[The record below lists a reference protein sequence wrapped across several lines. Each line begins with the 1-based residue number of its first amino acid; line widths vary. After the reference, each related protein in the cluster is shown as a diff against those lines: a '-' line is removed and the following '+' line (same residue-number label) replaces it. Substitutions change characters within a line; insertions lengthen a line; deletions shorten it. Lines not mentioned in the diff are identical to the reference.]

1 MMKKKLLLLKSLRY
15 YSALLLVL
23 CFYLPLSAQTQVAVT
38 GIVTDSVDAKPIP
51 GATVLLEGTKVAAQ
65 TDADGRFTIN
75 APIGGILTV
84 HYLGYAEKKVA
95 VRQAGTLSI
104 SLSTSLQNLKEVVVV
119 SYGTQN
125 RREVTGAISQIKAD
139 EVRDMPVANIGQK
152 LQGKL
157 AGVQINHNSG
167 TPGAEMTFRIR
178 GAASINAGNN
188 PLIVIDGFPSQSG
201 LQSLS
206 PDEIE
211 SISVLKDASSA
222 ALYGSRAANGV
233 ILVTTRQAKAGQKSL
248 EFSAYYGTQSVPD
261 RGKPDLMNAQEF
273 AQYKKEWYQDA
284 ARYEGRQG
292 GVPEVYQ
299 NPSLYASD
307 PGTNWY
313 DILLRNAVS
322 QNYNLSYSNGMK
334 DLKSFLNLNYNRQE
348 GVILN
353 SSDQRFT
360 ARSNNTY
367 NPTDRLT
374 LNANLELSYG
384 NNQVVPG
391 LDNGRNIIANAYLM
405 DPTLKYKN
413 ADGAYPVS
421 FSQPGMFPNPNYY
434 LVVTQRIN
442 RSRAARVIANGF
454 AEYKLLDGLKFKST
468 INVNTDNTVN
478 RTFTPSTAQG
488 GLGSAPPQPASGS
501 YNTSNFITWLSEN
514 TLNYQKSFGKHNL
527 EALAGY
533 TYQKYSA
540 ENSGI
545 NGTQFPDDNIPWIS
559 AATTRLGNVGADQWS
574 LIRYIGRLKYN
585 FNGRYLAEVA
595 LGRDG
600 SSKFGP
606 NNKFGNFPSVSIG
619 WIASEESFIKALKA
633 VDFLKFRA
641 GYGRVGNNNIGNY
654 SYLASLATTNYVFDG
669 KVVPGNS
676 LSGIANNSLTWE
688 TTEGYNIGFD
698 LELFNSRIALTY
710 DFYTKKTNGL
720 LYAIDIPTQAGF
732 SSITSNIGE
741 FNFWG
746 NEVSVSSRNL
756 TGVFKWNTN
765 FNISFD
771 RNKVMKLGTNDAPIG
786 GYNEYWDDN
795 RTAVGYPIGMFYG
808 FINDGVYMTQ
818 QEYDTQPHR
827 SDSMVGTVRFK
838 DVSGPDG
845 VPDGKIDTYDR
856 TFIGNPNP
864 TFTYG
869 ITNSFSYKHFDLS
882 MVFAGSV
889 GNDIAD
895 DAFQSTENL
904 DGVFNVRKGVAGR
917 WRSEENPGNGEYPR
931 TRTGTTEAFR
941 LFTSRQVFR
950 ADYLAV
956 KNITLGYTLPIK
968 DKKFVKNLRAYVT
981 AQNALILTKYPG
993 MNPEAGISGLNGL
1006 NQGRDF
1012 TGYPVPRIF
1021 SLGLNAGF

>member
-1 MMKKKLLLLKSLRY
+1 MKQKQLLFKLSRY
-15 YSALLLVL
+15 CSALLLVL
-23 CFYLPLSAQTQVAVT
+23 AFYLPSLAQSQIAVT
-38 GIVTDSVDAKPIP
+38 GIVTDSVDSSPIP
-51 GATVLLEGTKVAAQ
+51 GASVSLSGSTVVTQ
-65 TDADGRFTIN
+65 TDGKGKFAINVPQGSVLVIRFI
-75 APIGGILTV
+75 
-84 HYLGYAEKKVA
+84 GYADKQIKVDKGGPVA
-95 VRQAGTLSI
+95 VVLSP
-104 SLSTSLQNLKEVVVV
+104 SLQNLKEVVVV

-125 RREVTGAISQIKAD
+125 RREVTGAIAQIKAS
-139 EVRDMPVANIGQK
+139 EVKDMPVANIGQK

-211 SISVLKDASSA
+211 TITVLKDASSA

-233 ILVTTRQAKAGQKSL
+233 ILVTTKQAKDGQKSL
-248 EFSAYYGTQSVPD
+248 DFSAYYGTQSVPD
-261 RGKPDLMNAQEF
+261 RGKPDLMNGQEF
-273 AQYKKEWYQDA
+273 AQYKKEWYEDA
-284 ARYEGRQG
+284 ARYEGRKD
-292 GVPEVYQ
+292 GVPAVYQ
-299 NPSLYASD
+299 NPSQYAND

-313 DILLRNAVS
+313 DILLRNAAS
-322 QNYNLSYSNGMK
+322 QSYNLSYSNGVK
-334 DLKSFLNLNYNRQE
+334 DLKSFMNLNYNKQE

-367 NPTDRLT
+367 NASDRLT

-384 NNQVVPG
+384 SNQVVPG

-413 ADGAYPVS
+413 PDGSYPVS

-434 LVVTQRIN
+434 LVVTQRLN
-442 RSRAARVIANGF
+442 KSRAARVIANGF
-454 AEYKLLDGLKFKST
+454 AEYKILDGLKFKST

-478 RTFTPSTAQG
+478 RRFTPSTAQG
-488 GLGSAPPQPASGS
+488 GLGSAPPQPATGS

-514 TLNYQKSFGKHNL
+514 TLNYGKSLGKHHF

-533 TYQKYSA
+533 TYQKFSA

-545 NGTQFPDDNIPWIS
+545 NGTQFPDDNIQWIS

-585 FNGRYLAEVA
+585 YDGKYLAEFA

-606 NNKFGNFPSVSIG
+606 NNKYGNFPSVSIG
-619 WIASEESFIKALKA
+619 WVASDELFIKDLNA

-688 TTEGYNIGFD
+688 TTAGYNIGFD
-698 LELFNSRIALTY
+698 LELFNNRVAVTY
-710 DFYTKKTNGL
+710 DYYNKKTDGL
-720 LYAIDIPTQAGF
+720 LYAIDIPVQAGF
-732 SSITSNIGE
+732 SNITSNVGE

-746 NEVSVSSRNL
+746 NELSISTRNF
-756 TGVFKWNTN
+756 TGGFTWNTN
-765 FNISFD
+765 FNISID
-771 RNKVMKLGTNDAPIG
+771 RNKVIKLGTNNAPIG

-808 FINDGVYMTQ
+808 YINDGVYMTQ

-827 SDSMVGTVRFK
+827 SDSMVGTARFK
-838 DVSGPDG
+838 DVSGPNG
-845 VPDGKIDTYDR
+845 SPDGKIDTYDR

-864 TFTYG
+864 DFTYG
-869 ITNSFSYKHFDLS
+869 ITNSFSYKKFDLS
-882 MVFAGSV
+882 VVFAGSV

-931 TRTGTTEAFR
+931 TRTGTTEPFR
-941 LFTSRQVFR
+941 NFTSRQVFR

-956 KNITLGYTLPIK
+956 KNITLGYALPIK
-968 DKKFVKNLRAYVT
+968 DTKFFKSLRAYAS
-981 AQNALILTKYPG
+981 AQNAVIFTKYPG

-1012 TGYPVPRIF
+1012 TGYPIPRVF
-1021 SLGLNAGF
+1021 SVGLNAGF

>member
-1 MMKKKLLLLKSLRY
+1 MKKKLLLFKSLRY
-15 YSALLLVL
+15 YSALLLL
-23 CFYLPLSAQTQVAVT
+23 LALYLPSAAQTQIAVT
-38 GIVTDSVDAKPIP
+38 GTVIDSVDASPIP
-51 GATVLLEGTKVAAQ
+51 GATVSLEGTSNRVQ
-65 TDADGRFTIN
+65 TDGNGRFSMNIP
-75 APIGGILTV
+75 AGGILSV
-84 HYLGYAEKKVA
+84 SYIGYTNKKVT
-95 VRQAGTLSI
+95 VQQAGALTIRLGA
-104 SLSTSLQNLKEVVVV
+104 SLQNLKEVVVV

-125 RREVTGAISQIKAD
+125 RREVTGAISQIKAS
-139 EVRDMPVANIGQK
+139 EVKDMPVANIGQK

-211 SISVLKDASSA
+211 TITVLKDASSA

-233 ILVTTRQAKAGQKSL
+233 ILVTTKQAKAGQKSL
-248 EFSAYYGTQSVPD
+248 DFSAYYGTQSVPD

-273 AQYKKEWYQDA
+273 AQYKKEWYEDA
-284 ARYEGRQG
+284 AKYEGRTG
-292 GVPEVYQ
+292 GVPTVYQ
-299 NPSLYASD
+299 NPSQYAND

-313 DILLRNAVS
+313 DILLRNAIS

-334 DLKSFLNLNYNRQE
+334 DIKSFMNLNYNKQE

-353 SSDQRFT
+353 SSDERFT

-367 NPTDRLT
+367 NPSERLT

-384 NNQVVPG
+384 SNQVVPG

-413 ADGAYPVS
+413 PDGSYPIS

-434 LVVTQRIN
+434 LLITQRVN
-442 RSRAARVIANGF
+442 KSRAARVIANGF
-454 AEYKLLDGLKFKST
+454 AEYKIIDGLKFKTT

-478 RTFTPSTAQG
+478 RRFTPSTAQG

-514 TLNYQKSFGKHNL
+514 TLNYERSLGKHNF

-533 TYQKYSA
+533 TYQKYAA

-545 NGTQFPDDNIPWIS
+545 NGTQFPDDHIQWIS
-559 AATTRLGNVGADQWS
+559 AATTRLGNVGADEWS

-585 FNGRYLAEVA
+585 YDGKYLAEFA

-606 NNKFGNFPSVSIG
+606 ENKYGNFPSVSLG
-619 WIASEESFIKALKA
+619 WIASDESYIKDLNA
-633 VDFLKFRA
+633 VNFLKFRA

-669 KVVPGNS
+669 KVVPGKS

-688 TTEGYNIGFD
+688 TTAGYNIGFD
-698 LELFNSRIALTY
+698 LELFNSRIAVTY
-710 DFYTKKTNGL
+710 DYYNKKTDGL

-732 SSITSNIGE
+732 SNITSNIGE

-746 NEVSVSSRNL
+746 NELSISTRNL
-756 TGVFKWNTN
+756 TGGFTWNTN

-771 RNKVMKLGTNDAPIG
+771 RNKVVKLGTNDAPIG

-795 RTAVGYPIGMFYG
+795 RTAVGQPIGMFYG
-808 FINDGVYMTQ
+808 YINDGVYMTQ
-818 QEYDTQPHR
+818 QEYDSQPHR
-827 SDSMVGTVRFK
+827 ADSMVGTVRLK
-838 DVSGPDG
+838 DVSGPNG
-845 VPDGKIDTYDR
+845 TPDGKIDTYDR

-869 ITNSFSYKHFDLS
+869 ITNSFSYKKFDLS

-931 TRTGTTEAFR
+931 TRTGTTEPFR

-956 KNITLGYTLPIK
+956 KNITLGYTLPVVK
-968 DKKFVKNLRAYVT
+968 DKQFFKSLRAYAS

-993 MNPEAGISGLNGL
+993 MNPEAGMSGLNGL

-1012 TGYPVPRIF
+1012 TGYPIPRVF
-1021 SLGLNAGF
+1021 SIGLNAGF

>member
-1 MMKKKLLLLKSLRY
+1 MFLLL
-15 YSALLLVL
+15 A
-23 CFYLPLSAQTQVAVT
+23 FYLPSAAQTQLAVT
-38 GIVTDSVDAKPIP
+38 GTLIDSVDASPIP
-51 GATVLLEGTKVAAQ
+51 GATISLEGTTVRVQ
-65 TDADGRFTIN
+65 TDANGKFSIN
-75 APIGGILTV
+75 VPSGGILSV
-84 HYLGYAEKKVA
+84 SYVGYSNKKVT
-95 VRQAGTLSI
+95 VQQAGALTIRLGA
-104 SLSTSLQNLKEVVVV
+104 SLQNLKEVVVV

-125 RREVTGAISQIKAD
+125 RREVTGAISQIKAS
-139 EVRDMPVANIGQK
+139 EVKDMPVPNIGQK

-167 TPGAEMTFRIR
+167 TPGSEMTFRIR

-211 SISVLKDASSA
+211 TITVLKDASSA

-233 ILVTTRQAKAGQKSL
+233 ILVTTKQAKAGQKSL
-248 EFSAYYGTQSVPD
+248 DFSAYYGAHSVPD

-273 AQYKKEWYQDA
+273 AQYKKEWYEDA
-284 ARYEGRQG
+284 ARYEGRTD
-292 GVPEVYQ
+292 GVPAVYQ
-299 NPSLYASD
+299 NPSQYASD
-307 PGTNWY
+307 PGTNWF
-313 DILLRNAVS
+313 DVLLRNAVS

-334 DLKSFLNLNYNRQE
+334 DLKSFMNLNYNKQE

-353 SSDQRFT
+353 SSDERFT

-367 NPTDRLT
+367 NPSERLT

-384 NNQVVPG
+384 SNQVVPG
-391 LDNGRNIIANAYLM
+391 LDNGRNIIENAYLM

-413 ADGAYPVS
+413 PDGSYPIS

-434 LVVTQRIN
+434 LLVTQRVN
-442 RSRAARVIANGF
+442 KSRAARVIANGF
-454 AEYKLLDGLKFKST
+454 AEYKLIDGLKFKST

-478 RTFTPSTAQG
+478 RRFTPSTAQG
-488 GLGSAPPQPASGS
+488 GLGSAPPQPATGS

-514 TLNYQKSFGKHNL
+514 TLNYEKSLGKHNF

-545 NGTQFPDDNIPWIS
+545 NGTQFPDDHIQWIS
-559 AATTRLGNVGADQWS
+559 AATTRLGNVGADEWS

-585 FNGRYLAEVA
+585 FDGKYLAEFA

-606 NNKFGNFPSVSIG
+606 NNKYGNFPSVSIG
-619 WIASEESFIKALKA
+619 WVASDESFIQDLKA
-633 VDFLKFRA
+633 VNFLKFRA

-669 KVVPGNS
+669 KVVPGKS
-676 LSGIANNSLTWE
+676 LSGIANNGLTWE
-688 TTEGYNIGFD
+688 TTAGYNFGFD
-698 LELFNSRIALTY
+698 LELFNSRIAITY
-710 DFYTKKTNGL
+710 DYYNKKTDGL
-720 LYAIDIPTQAGF
+720 LYAIDIPMQAGF
-732 SSITSNIGE
+732 SNITSNIGE

-746 NEVSVSSRNL
+746 NELSISTRNL
-756 TGVFKWNTN
+756 TGGFTWNTS

-771 RNKVMKLGTNDAPIG
+771 RNKVIKLGTNNAPIG

-795 RTAVGYPIGMFYG
+795 RTAVGQPIGMFYG
-808 FINDGVYMTQ
+808 YINDGVYMTQ

-838 DVSGPDG
+838 DVSGPNG
-845 VPDGKIDTYDR
+845 APDGKIDTYDR

-864 TFTYG
+864 KFTYG
-869 ITNSFSYKHFDLS
+869 ITNSFSYKKFDLS

-931 TRTGTTEAFR
+931 TRTGTTEPFR

-956 KNITLGYTLPIK
+956 KNITLGYTLPVK
-968 DKKFVKNLRAYVT
+968 DKQFFKSLRAYAS
-981 AQNALILTKYPG
+981 AQNAVILTKYPG
-993 MNPEAGISGLNGL
+993 MNPEAGMSGLNGL

-1012 TGYPVPRIF
+1012 TGYPIPRVF
-1021 SLGLNAGF
+1021 SIGLNAGF